1 MCDFAPLHCHTQYS
15 LLDGAAD
22 INAMIKKA
30 KDDNMPAVAITDHG
44 NMFGAFKFFS
54 ACKKH
59 NVKPIMGCEVYV
71 VEDRFNRKFTRENK
85 DKRYHQLLLAK
96 NETGYRNL
104 MKIVST
110 GFTEGLY
117 MDFPRVDKSV
127 IKENSEGIIAT
138 TCCVGAEV
146 PQTMITKGV
155 EAAEKVFLEWLDI
168 FGDDYYIELQ
178 RHHIDDLDG
187 TGWSQEAINQELLKF
202 SKKHNVKVIATNDS
216 HYVDQKDS
224 EAHDILLCLQT
235 GKDFIDT
242 ERFKFPND
250 NFFFKTQFEMKEL
263 FKDVPAAI
271 ENTLDIV
278 EKVQSLDLHRD
289 ILLPAFQLPVGFTT
303 QDDYLKFLTFEGA
316 KKRWGEILPIHIIE
330 RLDFELK
337 TIQHMGF
344 PGYFLIVQDF
354 INEGKKLGVSIG
366 PGRGSAAG
374 SAVAYAIGITNVDP
388 IKYNLLFERFLNPDR
403 VSMPD
408 IDIDFDDEGRQR
420 VIEYVID
427 KYGKNQ
433 VAQIITY
440 GTMAAKSSIKDVGR
454 VLKVPL
460 QETDRMSKLVPER
473 PKITLAEAYKEV
485 EDLRRMRD
493 NPMTER
499 TLKLA
504 EELEGSIRNRGIHAS
519 AVIIAPDDIVKYV
532 PVCISKDTDLLVTQF
547 DGSIIESAGMLKMDF
562 LGLKT
567 LTILKDALRLIE
579 KNHGIKIDL
588 DKVPLD
594 DKKTFELYQQG
605 DTIGTFQFE
614 SAGMQKYLRDLRPDK
629 FDDLIAMNALYRP
642 GPMDYIPNFAARKN
656 GIEKVTYDLPEM
668 QEFLEETYGITV
680 YQEQVMLLSQ
690 KLAGFSKGKAD
701 ELRKA
706 MGKKDRAKLDSLKPL
721 FLEGCKKNN
730 LDELVC
736 EKIWADWEKF
746 ASYAFNKSHST
757 CYAFVAF
764 QTAYLKAHYPA
775 EYMASV
781 LSHNMNDIK
790 QINFFLSECRRM
802 NIHTLSPDIN
812 ESDVKFSVN
821 KAGEIRFALSAIKG
835 VGEAAVNDILAE
847 REKNGSF
854 KSIFDLTKRV
864 SSRTVNKKNIES
876 LALAGAFDSF
886 SNTHRAQYFHTYKDE
901 STLIELAIKYGN
913 NVKEQNNSSA
923 LSLFGGTQDAE
934 IPEPEMPVTAH
945 WGAFEKLQKEKEV
958 TGIYISGHPLNEF
971 ELERDLYT
979 NATFGMVDYFK
990 DKDVTLNIACMVS
1003 NVNKRMSKNGRP
1015 WASVAFEDMENTME
1029 IYFFGENYNKFLA
1042 FLEPGNRL
1050 LLKCQYK
1057 RKYVDKEKENAS
1069 AEPEYELRVQQ
1080 IEFLQDVLEK
1090 YALKGLRV
1098 MLHYKHID
1106 DELVEKIYKIV
1117 SKHKGKR
1124 PFSIYLFDDNEQPLS
1139 FQSSKLGVKISKEL
1153 YQQLKA
1159 LPNIAVKIL

>member
-22 INAMIKKA
+22 IDAMVRKA
-30 KDDNMPAVAITDHG
+30 KADNMPAVAITDHG

-59 NVKPIMGCEVYV
+59 DIKPILGCEVYV
-71 VEDRFNRKFTRENK
+71 VEDRFNKKFTRDNK

-96 NETGYRNL
+96 NELGYKNL
-104 MKIVST
+104 MKIVSL
-110 GFTEGLY
+110 GFIDGIY
-117 MDFPRVDKSV
+117 MDFPRVDRALIEQYSD
-127 IKENSEGIIAT
+127 GLIAT

-155 EAAEKVFLEWLDI
+155 EAAEKVFLEWLKI
-168 FGDDYYIELQ
+168 FEDDYYIELQ
-178 RHHIDDLDG
+178 RHEIDDLDG
-187 TGWSQEAINQELLKF
+187 TGWSQEAINKELIKF
-202 SKKHNVKVIATNDS
+202 GKKHNVKIIATNDS

-235 GKDFIDT
+235 GKDFIDPN
-242 ERFKFPND
+242 RFKFAN
-250 NFFFKTQFEMKEL
+250 NKFYFKTQFEMKET
-263 FKDVPAAI
+263 FKDVPYAI
-271 ENTLDIV
+271 ENTLEIV
-278 EKVQSLDLHRD
+278 EKVEKLNLQRD
-289 ILLPAFQLPVGFTT
+289 ILLPAFQLPVGFNN
-303 QDDYLKFLTFEGA
+303 QDDYLRFLTIEGA
-316 KKRWGEILPIHIIE
+316 KKRWGSILSLDVVE

-403 VSMPD
+403 ISMPD
-408 IDIDFDDEGRQR
+408 IDIDFDDEGRER
-420 VIEYVID
+420 VIDYVID

-460 QETDRMSKLVPER
+460 SDTDKMSKLVPEK
-473 PKITLAEAYKEV
+473 PKITLEKAYEEV
-485 EDLRRMRD
+485 EELRNMRD
-493 NPMTER
+493 NPMYKQ
-499 TLKLA
+499 TLQLA

-519 AVIIAPDDIVKYV
+519 AVIIAPDDIVNYV
-532 PVCISKDTDLLVTQF
+532 PVCTAKDAELLVTQF

-567 LTILKDALRLIE
+567 LTILRDALKLIE
-579 KNHGIKIDL
+579 KNHDIKIDL
-588 DKVPLD
+588 DTIPLD
-594 DKKTFELYQQG
+594 DKKTFELYKSG

-614 SAGMQKYLRDLRPDK
+614 SAGMQKYLRDLQPDK

-642 GPMDYIPNFAARKN
+642 GPMEYIPNFAARKN
-656 GIEKVTYDLPEM
+656 GREKVQYDLPEM
-668 QEFLEETYGITV
+668 EEYLKETYGITV

-690 KLAGFSKGKAD
+690 KLAGFTKGKAD

-706 MGKKDRAKLDSLKPL
+706 MGKKDRAKLDSLKPM
-721 FLEGCKKNN
+721 FIDGCKAKN
-730 LDELVC
+730 LDEKIC

-775 EYMASV
+775 EYMAAV
-781 LSHNMNDIK
+781 LSHNMSDIK

-802 NIHTLSPDIN
+802 QVITLGPDIN

-835 VGEAAVNDILAE
+835 VGEAAVTDILLE
-847 REKNGSF
+847 RDKNGAF
-854 KSIFDLTKRV
+854 KNIFDLTKRV
-864 SSRTVNKKNIES
+864 NSRTVNKKNIES
-876 LALAGAFDSF
+876 LAQAGAFDSF
-886 SNTHRAQYFHTYKDE
+886 PNVHRAQYFYKYKDE
-901 STLIELAIKYGN
+901 SSFIELAIRYGN
-913 NVKEQNNSSA
+913 NVKDQNASA
-923 LSLFGGTQDAE
+923 AFSLFGGTSDAE
-934 IPEPEMPVTAH
+934 IPEPEIPQTH
-945 WGAFEKLQKEKEV
+945 PWQSFEKLQKEKEV
-958 TGIYISGHPLNEF
+958 TGIYISGHPLDDF
-971 ELERDLYT
+971 ELEIKT
-979 NATFGMVDYFK
+979 FCNATFEIIENFRESEVS
-990 DKDVTLNIACMVS
+990 IACMVS
-1003 NVNKRMSKNGRP
+1003 SVNKRIAKNGKP
-1015 WASVAFEDMENTME
+1015 WANVLFEDLDSTME
-1029 IYFFGENYNKFLA
+1029 IAFFNENYTKYLG
-1042 FLEPGNRL
+1042 FLEQGNRL
-1050 LLKCQYK
+1050 FIKGIYK
-1057 RKYVDKEKENAS
+1057 QSFRDQNK
-1069 AEPEYELRVQQ
+1069 YELRITQ
-1080 IEFLQDVLEK
+1080 IDFLQDVLDR
-1090 YALKGLRV
+1090 YGKGLRIL
-1098 MLHYKHID
+1098 MHYKD
-1106 DELVEKIYKIV
+1106 MTEAKVDKIYNIV
-1117 SKHKGKR
+1117 SKYKGKK
-1124 PFSIYLFDDNEQPLS
+1124 PFSFYLYDDNEQPLT
-1139 FQSSKLGVKISKEL
+1139 FQSTKVGVKLENELISEL
-1153 YQQLKA
+1153 KYI
-1159 LPNIAVKIL
+1159 PNIVVKLLS

>member
-22 INAMIKKA
+22 IEAMVKKA
-30 KDDNMPAVAITDHG
+30 KADNMPAVAITDHG

-59 NVKPIMGCEVYV
+59 GIKPILGCEVYV
-71 VEDRFNRKFTRENK
+71 VEDRFNKKFTREFK

-96 NETGYRNL
+96 NETGYKNL
-104 MKIVST
+104 MKLVSL
-110 GFTEGLY
+110 GFIDGLY
-117 MDFPRVDKSV
+117 MDFPRVDRAL
-127 IKENSEGIIAT
+127 IEQHSEGIIAT

-155 EAAEKVFLEWLDI
+155 EAAEKVFLEWLKI
-168 FGDDYYIELQ
+168 FGEDYYIELQ
-178 RHHIDDLDG
+178 RHNIDDLDG
-187 TGWSQEAINQELLKF
+187 TGWSQERINQELLKF
-202 SKKHNVKVIATNDS
+202 AQKHKVKVIATNDS

-235 GKDFIDT
+235 GRDFVDPD
-242 ERFKFPND
+242 RFRFPND
-250 NFFFKTQFEMKEL
+250 KFFFKTQYEMKDL
-263 FKDVPAAI
+263 FKDVPFAI
-271 ENTLDIV
+271 ENTLEIA
-278 EKVQSLDLHRD
+278 EKVQALNLSRD
-289 ILLPAFQLPVGFTT
+289 ILLPAFQLPPGFSN
-303 QDDYLKFLTFEGA
+303 QDEYLHFLTFEGA
-316 KKRWGEILPIHIIE
+316 RKRWGEILPLDVIE

-354 INEGKKLGVSIG
+354 INEGRNLGVSIG

-403 VSMPD
+403 ISMPD

-420 VIEYVID
+420 VIDYVVD

-460 QETDRMSKLVPER
+460 SDTDRMSKLVPER
-473 PKITLAEAYKEV
+473 PKVTLADAYKEV
-485 EDLRRMRD
+485 EELRSLRQD
-493 NPMTER
+493 NNNPLQR

-504 EELEGSIRNRGIHAS
+504 ENLEGSIRNRGIHAS
-519 AVIIAPDDIVKYV
+519 AVIIAPEDIVNYV
-532 PVCISKDTDLLVTQF
+532 PVCTAKDAELLVTQF

-567 LTILKDALRLIE
+567 LTIIRDALRLIE
-579 KNHGIKIDL
+579 KNHGIKININD
-588 DKVPLD
+588 VPLD
-594 DKKTFELYQQG
+594 DVKTFELYQRG

-614 SAGMQKYLRDLRPDK
+614 SPGMQKYLRDLKPDK

-642 GPMDYIPNFAARKN
+642 GPMDYIPNFVARKH
-656 GIEKVTYDLPEM
+656 GREPITYDLPEM
-668 QEFLEETYGITV
+668 EEYLKDTYGITV

-690 KLAGFSKGKAD
+690 KLANFTKGKAD

-721 FLEGCKKNN
+721 FMEGCAANN
-730 LDELVC
+730 LKAETC
-736 EKIWADWEKF
+736 EKIWVDWEKF

-781 LSHNMNDIK
+781 LSHNMSDIK

-802 NIHTLSPDIN
+802 NVPTLGPDIN
-812 ESDVKFSVN
+812 ESDSKFSVN

-835 VGEAAVNDILAE
+835 CGEAAVNSILEE
-847 REKNGSF
+847 RAANGPFKN
-854 KSIFDLTKRV
+854 IFDLTKRINL
-864 SSRTVNKKNIES
+864 RAANKKNIEA
-876 LALAGAFDSF
+876 LAQAGAFDGF
-886 SNTHRAQYFHTYKDE
+886 PDAHRAQYFHTFKDG
-901 STLIELAIKYGN
+901 STLIELAIRFGN
-913 NVKEQNNSSA
+913 NVKDQSA
-923 LSLFGGTQDAE
+923 STAFSLFGDTADAQ
-934 IPEPEMPVTAH
+934 IPEPDMPHTTP
-945 WGAFEKLQKEKEV
+945 WQPFEKLQKEKEV
-958 TGIYISGHPLNEF
+958 TGIYISGHPLDEYDF
-971 ELERDLYT
+971 EIKHYT
-979 NATFGMVDYFK
+979 NTNFADIENRRDGEVS
-990 DKDVTLNIACMVS
+990 VACMVG
-1003 NVNKRMSKNGRP
+1003 NVNKRTDKNGRP
-1015 WASVAFEDMENTME
+1015 WAIVTFEDLDSSMEVM
-1029 IYFFGENYNKFLA
+1029 FFKDNYNKFLA

-1050 LLKCQYK
+1050 LLKGNYK
-1057 RKYVDKEKENAS
+1057 KSFRDPEK
-1069 AEPEYELRVQQ
+1069 YELNISQ
-1080 IEFLQDVLEK
+1080 IEFMQDVMEK
-1090 YALKGLRV
+1090 NSKELRI
-1098 MLHYKHID
+1098 MLHYKNLTED
-1106 DELVEKIYKIV
+1106 LVDRIYKIV
-1117 SKHKGKR
+1117 SKHSGKK
-1124 PFSIYLFDDNEQPLS
+1124 PMTLYLFEDNQPPLRFHS
-1139 FQSSKLGVKISKEL
+1139 NKTGVTITKEL
-1153 YQQLKA
+1153 ISQLEM
-1159 LPNIAVKIL
+1159 LPNIRIKVMA

>member
-1 MCDFAPLHCHTQYS
+1 
-15 LLDGAAD
+15 
-22 INAMIKKA
+22 
-30 KDDNMPAVAITDHG
+30 MPAVAITDHG

-59 NVKPIMGCEVYV
+59 GVKPIMGCEVYV
-71 VEDRFNRKFTRENK
+71 VENRENKKFTRENK
-85 DKRYHQLLLAK
+85 DKRYHQLLMAK
-96 NETGYRNL
+96 NEIGYRNL

-117 MDFPRVDKSV
+117 MDFPRVDRDI
-127 IKENSEGIIAT
+127 IKQHCEGIIAT

-146 PQTMITKGV
+146 PQTMINKGV
-155 EAAEKVFLEWLDI
+155 EAAEKIFLEWLDI

-178 RHHIDDLDG
+178 RHQINDLDG
-187 TGWSQEAINQELLKF
+187 TGWSQEMINQELLKF
-202 SKKHNVKVIATNDS
+202 SKKYNVKVIATNDS
-216 HYVDQKDS
+216 HYVDQKDA
-224 EAHDILLCLQT
+224 EMHDILLCLQT
-235 GKDFIDT
+235 GKDFIDQD
-242 ERFKFPND
+242 RFKFPND
-250 NFFFKTQFEMKEL
+250 NFFFKTQYEMKEL
-263 FKDVPAAI
+263 FKDIPAAI

-278 EKVQSLDLHRD
+278 EKVQSLDLQRD
-289 ILLPAFQLPVGFTT
+289 ILLPAFQLPVGFTS
-303 QDDYLKFLTFEGA
+303 QDEYLKFLTFEGA
-316 KKRWGEILPIHIIE
+316 KKRWGDILPIHVIE

-388 IKYNLLFERFLNPDR
+388 IKYNLLFERFLNPER
-403 VSMPD
+403 ISMPD

-420 VIEYVID
+420 VIEYVVD

-460 QETDRMSKLVPER
+460 PETDRMSKLVPER
-473 PKITLAEAYKEV
+473 PKITLAEAFKEV
-485 EDLRRMRD
+485 DELRAMRD
-493 NPMTER
+493 NPMTQR

-504 EELEGSIRNRGIHAS
+504 ETLEGSIRNRGIHAS

-532 PVCISKDTDLLVTQF
+532 PVCTSKDAELLVTQF
-547 DGSIIESAGMLKMDF
+547 DGSVIESAGMLKMDF

-567 LTILKDALRLIE
+567 LTILKSALKLIK
-579 KNHGIKIDL
+579 KNHGIEINL
-588 DKVPLD
+588 DTIPLD

-656 GIEKVTYDLPEM
+656 GKEKVVYDLPEM

-706 MGKKDRAKLDSLKPL
+706 MGKKDRPKLDSLKPL
-721 FLEGCKKNN
+721 FMEGCRSNN
-730 LDELVC
+730 LDELIC
-736 EKIWADWEKF
+736 EKIWLDWEKF

-775 EYMASV
+775 EYMAAV
-781 LSHNMNDIK
+781 LSHNMSDTK
-790 QINFFLSECRRM
+790 QINFFLSECHRI
-802 NIHTLSPDIN
+802 NLVTLGPDIN
-812 ESDVKFSVN
+812 ESEVKFAVN

-835 VGEAAVNDILAE
+835 VGEAAVNDILEE
-847 REKNGSF
+847 REKNGVF
-854 KSIFDLTKRV
+854 KNIFDLTKRIN
-864 SSRTVNKKNIES
+864 SRTVNKKNIES
-876 LALAGAFDSF
+876 LAQAGAFDGF
-886 SNTHRAQYFHTYKDE
+886 PNTHRAQYFHTYKDD

-913 NVKEQNNSSA
+913 NVKDQSASSA
-923 LSLFGGTQDAE
+923 LSLFGDTADAE
-934 IPEPEMPVTAH
+934 IPEPEMPLTPPWH
-945 WGAFEKLQKEKEV
+945 TFEKLQKEKEV
-958 TGIYISGHPLNEF
+958 TGIYISGHPLDDF
-971 ELERDLYT
+971 ELEIKHYT
-979 NATFGMVDYFK
+979 NTIFNDIELFRDKEVSMV
-990 DKDVTLNIACMVS
+990 CMVS
-1003 NVNKRMSKNGRP
+1003 HVNKRTSKNGRP
-1015 WASVAFEDMENTME
+1015 WAAVQFEDLDSTMD
-1029 IYFFGENYNKFLA
+1029 IAFFGEDYNKFLA

-1050 LLKCQYK
+1050 LIKGMYK
-1057 RKYVDKEKENAS
+1057 QSYRDKDKDKENAT
-1069 AEPEYELRVQQ
+1069 YELRINQ

-1090 YALKGLRV
+1090 YAKGLRV
-1098 MLHYKHID
+1098 LIHYKNLD
-1106 DELVEKIYKIV
+1106 DTLVERIYKAV
-1117 SKHKGKR
+1117 SKNQGKK
-1124 PFSIYLFDDNEQPLS
+1124 PFTIYLYDDNEQPLT
-1139 FQSSKLGVKISKEL
+1139 FQSTKTGIKITKDL
-1153 YQQLKA
+1153 YQQLNA
-1159 LPNIAVKIL
+1159 LPNTVVKLL

>member
-22 INAMIKKA
+22 VDAMVKKA
-30 KDDNMPAVAITDHG
+30 KADNMPAVAITDHG
-44 NMFGAFKFFS
+44 NMFGAFKFFA

-59 NVKPIMGCEVYV
+59 GVKPILGCEVYV
-71 VEDRFNRKFTRENK
+71 VEDRFNKKFTRDNK

-96 NETGYRNL
+96 NEIGYRNL

-110 GFTEGLY
+110 GFIDGIY
-117 MDFPRVDKSV
+117 MDFPRVDKSI
-127 IKENSEGIIAT
+127 IKEYHEGIIAT
-138 TCCVGAEV
+138 SCCVGAEV
-146 PQTMITKGV
+146 PQTMILKGV
-155 EAAEKVFLEWLDI
+155 EEAEKVFLEWLEI

-178 RHHIDDLDG
+178 RHGIENLDKS
-187 TGWSQEAINQELLKF
+187 GWSQEAINQELLRF
-202 SKKHNVKVIATNDS
+202 AKKYNVKVIATNDS

-235 GKDFIDT
+235 GKDFNDPD
-242 ERFKFPND
+242 RFKFEND
-250 NFFFKTQFEMKEL
+250 RFFFKTQYEMKEL
-263 FKDVPAAI
+263 FKDVPFAI
-271 ENTLDIV
+271 ENTLDIA
-278 EKVQSLDLHRD
+278 EKVQPLNLQRD
-289 ILLPAFQLPVGFTT
+289 ILLPAFKLPVGFTN
-303 QDDYLKFLTFEGA
+303 QDEYLKFLTFEGA
-316 KKRWGEILPIHIIE
+316 KKRWGDILPIHVIE

-354 INEGKKLGVSIG
+354 IFEGKKLGVSIG

-388 IKYNLLFERFLNPDR
+388 IKYNLLFERFLNPER
-403 VSMPD
+403 ISMPD

-420 VIEYVID
+420 VIDYVVD

-460 QETDRMSKLVPER
+460 SETDRMSKLVPER
-473 PKITLAEAYKEV
+473 PKITLAEAFKEV
-485 EDLRRMRD
+485 EDLNKMRA
-493 NPMTER
+493 NPMTQH

-504 EELEGSIRNRGIHAS
+504 EDLEGSIRNRGIHAS
-519 AVIIAPDDIVKYV
+519 AVIIAPDDIVNYV
-532 PVCISKDTDLLVTQF
+532 PVCTSKDADLLVTQF
-547 DGSIIESAGMLKMDF
+547 DGSVIESAGMLKMDF

-567 LTILKDALRLIE
+567 LTILKDALKLIE
-579 KNHGIKIDL
+579 KNHQIKINL
-588 DKVPLD
+588 DTIPLD
-594 DKKTFELYQQG
+594 DKKTFELYQRG

-614 SAGMQKYLRDLRPDK
+614 SAGMQKYLRDLKPDK

-656 GIEKVTYDLPEM
+656 GKEQVTYDLPEM
-668 QEFLEETYGITV
+668 KEYLEETYGITV

-721 FLEGCKKNN
+721 FIEGCKNNN
-730 LDELVC
+730 LNEKTC
-736 EKIWADWEKF
+736 EKIWVDWEKF

-775 EYMASV
+775 EYMAAV
-781 LSHNMNDIK
+781 LSHNMSDIK

-802 NIHTLSPDIN
+802 NVHTLGPDIN

-835 VGEAAVNDILAE
+835 VGEAAVTDILLE

-854 KSIFDLTKRV
+854 KNIFDLTKRIN
-864 SSRTVNKKNIES
+864 SRTVNKKNIES
-876 LALAGAFDSF
+876 LAQAGAFDGF
-886 SNTHRAQYFHTYKDE
+886 PNTHRAQYFHKYKDE
-901 STLIELAIKYGN
+901 SSFIELAIKFGN
-913 NVKEQNNSSA
+913 NVKEQSASSA
-923 LSLFGGTQDAE
+923 FSLFGNTADAE
-934 IPEPEMPVTAH
+934 IPEPDMPNTPPWVS
-945 WGAFEKLQKEKEV
+945 FEKLQKEKEV
-958 TGIYISGHPLNEF
+958 TGIYISGHPLDDF
-971 ELERDLYT
+971 EMEIKNYT
-979 NATFGMVDYFK
+979 NTTFDEIEIFR
-990 DKDVTLNIACMVS
+990 DKDITVACMVS
-1003 NVNKRMSKNGRP
+1003 SVTKRIDKKGRP
-1015 WASVAFEDMENTME
+1015 WAIVTMEDMDSTME
-1029 IYFFGENYNKFLA
+1029 LAFFSEDYNKYLA
-1042 FLEPGNRL
+1042 YLEQGNRL
-1050 LLKCQYK
+1050 YIKGFYK
-1057 RKYVDKEKENAS
+1057 KSFRDPEKYEIKIN
-1069 AEPEYELRVQQ
+1069 Q

-1090 YALKGLRV
+1090 YSKNIQVLI
-1098 MLHYKHID
+1098 HYKNLD
-1106 DELVEKIYKIV
+1106 DVLVERIYKLV
-1117 SKHKGKR
+1117 SKNQGKKA
-1124 PFSIYLFDDNEQPLS
+1124 FAIYLFDEGEQPLTFHS
-1139 FQSSKLGVKISKEL
+1139 NKIRINITKEL
-1153 YQQLKA
+1153 YQNLSII
-1159 LPNIAVKIL
+1159 PNLLVKLN